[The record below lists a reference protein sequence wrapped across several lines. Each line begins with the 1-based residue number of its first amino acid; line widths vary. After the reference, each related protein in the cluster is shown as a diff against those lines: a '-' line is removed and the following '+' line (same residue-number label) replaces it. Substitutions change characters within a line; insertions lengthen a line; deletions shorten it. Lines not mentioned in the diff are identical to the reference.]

1 MKKAKSQYKCKE
13 CGYVSVGY
21 LGRCPS
27 CGEWNSFEEEVEIEE
42 SSPKSKRKSL
52 GGSKAKKLQ
61 ESKGSISSRYE
72 TTIQEFNRVLGGG
85 VVRDSVSILTAQP
98 GAGKS
103 TLLLQVSKDFADSD
117 LKVLYAS
124 GEESSSQ
131 IYQRAKRVLSSIPE
145 NIWVV
150 STNSLEQV
158 LEDVTEIDPDVIV
171 LDSIQT
177 FQTEEFTSRP
187 GTPTQTMACANKMVE
202 LAKGSR
208 PRMVFIVGQMTKD
221 DELAGVR
228 SLEHLVDT
236 VMVIEGESGDPLRT
250 LYTTKNRFGSTGEMG
265 FFSMEEEG
273 LLSIDNPSAYFMTR
287 RQPGEE
293 VPGSA
298 LTVLREGTR
307 PIVVEVEALVSRSFT
322 PYPMRIGECVKKEHL
337 QTLISILEER
347 GKQRLTDKNVVVKT
361 TGNISLR
368 ETAANLALIMSVYS
382 SLKNKAISANTIF
395 LADVGLTGELKVI
408 PNLEARIQEASRM
421 GFDEIYTAPV
431 SDKLEKKYQLKTR
444 RGLADVL
451 KDFN

>member
-1 MKKAKSQYKCKE
+1 MKKVKSQYKCKE
-13 CGYVSVGY
+13 CGYTSIGY

-27 CGEWNSFEEEVEIEE
+27 CGEWNSFQEEIQEE
-42 SSPKSKRKSL
+42 QAPQGPGKAKAKPAR
-52 GGSKAKKLQ
+52 AKKLQ
-61 ESKGSISSRYE
+61 ESKVSTTSRYK
-72 TTIQEFNRVLGGG
+72 TQIQEFNRVLGGG
-85 VVRDSVSILTAQP
+85 VVRDSISILTAKP

-103 TLLLQVSKDFADSD
+103 TLLLQVSSDFAQAG

-131 IYQRAKRVLSSIPE
+131 IYQRAQRILKEIPE
-145 NIWVV
+145 NIWVT

-158 LEDVTEIDPDVIV
+158 LADVAEIDPDLII

-177 FQTEEFTSRP
+177 FQSQDYTSRP
-187 GTPTQTMACANKMVE
+187 GTPTQTMACANQMLE
-202 LAKGSR
+202 LAKGKR
-208 PRMVFIVGQMTKD
+208 PRMVFMVGQMTKE

-236 VMVIEGESGDPLRT
+236 VLVIEGDSSDPLRT
-250 LYTTKNRFGSTGEMG
+250 LYTSKNRFGSTGEMG
-265 FFSMEEEG
+265 FFSMEEDG
-273 LLSIDNPSAYFMTR
+273 LQSIDNPSAYFMTKR
-287 RQPGEE
+287 DPGEE

-322 PYPMRIGECVKKEHL
+322 PYPLRIGECVRKEHL

-361 TGNISLR
+361 TGNIPLR

-382 SLKNKAISANTIF
+382 SLKNTPIPANTIF
-395 LADVGLTGELKVI
+395 LADVGLTGELKPI

-421 GFDEIYTAPV
+421 GFDQIYTPPLQE
-431 SDKLEKKYQLKTR
+431 KLKKKYKTKSLR
-444 RGLADVL
+444 TLGEVL
-451 KDFN
+451 EEFR